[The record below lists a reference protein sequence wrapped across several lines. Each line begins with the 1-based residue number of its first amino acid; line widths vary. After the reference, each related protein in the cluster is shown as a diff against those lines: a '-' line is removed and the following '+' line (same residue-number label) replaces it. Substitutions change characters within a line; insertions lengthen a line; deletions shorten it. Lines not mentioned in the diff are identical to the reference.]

1 MKNYRIKITP
11 LTGLHI
17 GSGFEITPIEYKLST
32 NNAGNR
38 KLLKFSHNKI
48 ISSLDKVKKLELLKL
63 IDESSSN
70 INALKKVIEFLHNNV
85 KEEDIDYS
93 IRVDRSFAE
102 IYDTKF
108 MDINNQLIVNQ
119 TYRSSKNYKPVI
131 PGSSIKGSIR
141 TAILNYLVN
150 NKYAEV
156 KRYYDFLK
164 KERKLR
170 ADKIEKKILKF
181 KDPKNDPLRTLIV
194 DDCEISGNSTS
205 FITKLEIYKRKQNKI
220 QKQHMFYEI
229 ITGELLGGDAS
240 GITHIKIDD
249 DLLKAPG
256 DGGYFF
262 RNQNLT
268 ISLIIQACNSFYKNI
283 LKCEEEKF
291 YKNTFI
297 PCGFD
302 TLKEK
307 IENEIPD
314 NKNICLLRLGRFSQI
329 ESITFPKDLR
339 NPRTKRGY
347 GNTRTLALYND
358 TYYPIGWIK
367 LEILES

>member
-17 GSGFEITPIEYKLST
+17 GSGFEITPIEYKLGT
-32 NNAGNR
+32 DNAGNR

-70 INALKKVIEFLHNNV
+70 INALKKVIEFLHDNV

-119 TYRSSKNYKPVI
+119 TYRSLKNYKPVI

-141 TAILNYLVN
+141 TAILNYL
-150 NKYAEV
+150 
-156 KRYYDFLK
+156 
-164 KERKLR
+164 
-170 ADKIEKKILKF
+170 IEKLHLSFPNDKKYHANYLEMEILKF
-181 KDPKNDPLRTLIV
+181 NSPKNDPLRTLIV
-194 DDCEISGNSTS
+194 KDCEISGNSTS
-205 FITKLEIYKRKQNKI
+205 FVTKLEIYKRKQNRI

-240 GITHIKIDD
+240 GVTFIKIDD
-249 DLLKAPG
+249 ALLNVSRNG
-256 DGGYFF
+256 SYFF
-262 RNQNLT
+262 KERNL
-268 ISLIIQACNSFYKNI
+268 SVPLIIEACNFFYKKI
-283 LKCEEEKF
+283 LEYEEEKF
-291 YKNTFI
+291 YKSITDI
-297 PCGFD
+297 SRGFYR
-302 TLKEK
+302 LKEK
-307 IENEIPD
+307 IKNEISVS
-314 NKNICLLRLGRFSQI
+314 KNICLLRLGRFSQI